1 MMMSTDRELLK
12 DQQFTA
18 SKCCIYTTC

>member
-1 MMMSTDRELLK
+1 MMSTDRELLK

-18 SKCCIYTTC
+18 SKCYIYTTW